1 MAINFVQGQVAVGD
15 PSPTGPT
22 ANSNDKDVHVK
33 VVKLT
38 SANFTITTSTKTLV
52 AVLPADATILGFEYW
67 NKTKLAGNSISAATL
82 SLGTTSGGT
91 EFVSAFDV
99 FTTVGTQATLTPVT
113 GIMQNYGIPLG
124 GDIPV
129 YATGLATT
137 GSPSSGEIY
146 VSIFYVR

>member
-99 FTTVGTQATLTPVT
+99 FTTVGTQAKLTPVT